1 MYKYNNGWTLIGQ
14 PITAGNVVPAISD
27 DGLTVIITT
36 PVFDIIVYT
45 YNGSTWVQLGETFSK
60 NISTDTD
67 FGKKISLSSD
77 GRTLLYSNSIPTN
90 TVTSNDSYI
99 KVFKYVNN
107 AWTQQGQTVIGTK
120 DYFGQAYLSSDGLT
134 FAVSASQINTTYKQ
148 GYVIVYKYNDSSSN
162 WVQVGQTIYGNN
174 NDYLTVFK
182 ISSDGSHIVTKN

>member
-67 FGKKISLSSD
+67 FGKKKYHYLVMVEHYYIQI
-77 GRTLLYSNSIPTN
+77 LY
-90 TVTSNDSYI
+90 
-99 KVFKYVNN
+99 
-107 AWTQQGQTVIGTK
+107 
-120 DYFGQAYLSSDGLT
+120 L
-134 FAVSASQINTTYKQ
+134 QIQ
-148 GYVIVYKYNDSSSN
+148 
-162 WVQVGQTIYGNN
+162 
-174 NDYLTVFK
+174 
-182 ISSDGSHIVTKN
+182 